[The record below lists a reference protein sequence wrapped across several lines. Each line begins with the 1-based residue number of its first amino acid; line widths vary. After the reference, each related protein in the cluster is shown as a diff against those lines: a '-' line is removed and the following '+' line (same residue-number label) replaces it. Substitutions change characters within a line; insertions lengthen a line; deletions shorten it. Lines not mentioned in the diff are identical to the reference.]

1 MTFVRID
8 GVFFFFLLEHRFELT
23 LSCTKPRQ
31 HAQTFAHVAHAFL
44 NNVNIGKLLIQ
55 FKHLGKGTIFFFW
68 SKSQTFLYIMKDSQI
83 LLNIYIYIY
92 MTKFK
97 YNPLI

>member
-23 LSCTKPRQ
+23 LSCTKPIL
-31 HAQTFAHVAHAFL
+31 HAQSFAHVAHAFL
-44 NNVNIGKLLIQ
+44 NDICIGKLLIQ
-55 FKHLGKGTIFFFW
+55 FKHLGKGTVFFFFFFFAC
-68 SKSQTFLYIMKDSQI
+68 KSQTFSYIMKDI
-83 LLNIYIYIY
+83 AKFYLIY